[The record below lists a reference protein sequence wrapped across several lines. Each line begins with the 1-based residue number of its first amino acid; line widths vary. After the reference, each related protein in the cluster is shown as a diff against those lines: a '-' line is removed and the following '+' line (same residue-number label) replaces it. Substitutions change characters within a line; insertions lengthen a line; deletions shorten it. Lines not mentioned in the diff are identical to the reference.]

1 MNEFLWIIWNI
12 GKDPWKICHPC
23 PRPRKNLKNISF
35 KGRQIIN
42 LCGVASYLQA
52 VLFLRLAW
60 TLFSQQFLLTL
71 SSLLPIFFPYNLSVL
86 FCKTAWV
93 FLQHL
98 NKTYKTSVPLVLM
111 NSFNT
116 DEETQ
121 KVIRKYKGLQV
132 EIYTFN
138 QSCFPRINRESLLPI
153 AKNCNIDAD
162 LEAWV
167 TKLILI

>member
-1 MNEFLWIIWNI
+1 M
-12 GKDPWKICHPC
+12 DPWKICQPC
-23 PRPRKNLKNISF
+23 PSPPPQKKLKSINF

-42 LCGVASYLQA
+42 LPGVATYLQA
-52 VLFLRLAW
+52 VLFLRLAR
-60 TLFSQQFLLTL
+60 TLSSQQFLLTL
-71 SSLLPIFFPYNLSVL
+71 SSLLPIFSPHSLSAH
-86 FCKTAWV
+86 FCETAWV

-116 DEETQ
+116 DEDTQ

-138 QSCFPRINRESLLPI
+138 QSCFPRINRESLLPV
-153 AKNCNIDAD
+153 AKNCNIDVD

-167 TKLILI
+167 TQLSLI

>member
-1 MNEFLWIIWNI
+1 MNGFLWIIWNI
-12 GKDPWKICHPC
+12 GMGPWKICQPC
-23 PRPRKNLKNISF
+23 PRPKKNLRKVS
-35 KGRQIIN
+35 
-42 LCGVASYLQA
+42 VASHLQA
-52 VLFLRLAW
+52 ILFLRLAW
-60 TLFSQQFLLTL
+60 TLSSQQFLLTL
-71 SSLLPIFFPYNLSVL
+71 SSLLPVFSPHNLSAL
-86 FCKTAWV
+86 FCKTMRV

-116 DEETQ
+116 DEDTQ

-138 QSCFPRINRESLLPI
+138 QSCFPRINRESLLPV

-167 TKLILI
+167 AQLSLI